1 MAPASQGLGRS
12 GPARSDTQR
21 AKRLL
26 VVDDEPTLVDILVE
40 RFTEAHYQVEAAG
53 NGVDALMAIVRQ
65 RPDAVL
71 LDIRMPRMGGVET
84 LKEIMKIDPSI
95 PVIMITGNLDLSVTV
110 ETLRNGAFG
119 YVPKP
124 FDFRYLQ
131 HLIAVSVG
139 R

>member
-12 GPARSDTQR
+12 GPARSDTRR

-53 NGVDALMAIVRQ
+53 NRVDALMAIVRE

-71 LDIRMPRMGGVET
+71 LDIRVDPRHH
-84 LKEIMKIDPSI
+84 DH
-95 PVIMITGNLDLSVTV
+95 
-110 ETLRNGAFG
+110 R
-119 YVPKP
+119 
-124 FDFRYLQ
+124 
-131 HLIAVSVG
+131 
-139 R
+139 